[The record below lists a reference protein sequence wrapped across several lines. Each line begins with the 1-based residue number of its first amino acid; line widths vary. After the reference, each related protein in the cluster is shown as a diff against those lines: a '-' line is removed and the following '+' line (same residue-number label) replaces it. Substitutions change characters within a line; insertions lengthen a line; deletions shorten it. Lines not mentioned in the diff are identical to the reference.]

1 MKKVVIGCTLALAA
15 LFVFAGEFTMKIHK
29 SGGGSKKYCYVDFE
43 IDTKGN
49 WISRALYSNG
59 HQIHSMRFISDL
71 YVRTND
77 GRDVLRITQNRHVKG
92 SGGGSAREETTMTN
106 GALSPEVAL
115 LISESKTSM
124 DCRTYD
130 DKVGQEI
137 LNKIKEA
144 VHIAEWVA
152 KMS

>member
-1 MKKVVIGCTLALAA
+1 
-15 LFVFAGEFTMKIHK
+15 MKIHK

-43 IDTKGN
+43 IDLKGN
-49 WISRALYSNG
+49 WTSRALYSNG
-59 HQIHSMRFISDL
+59 HQIHSMRFISDM

-92 SGGGSAREETTMTN
+92 SGGGGAREETTITN
-106 GALSPEVAL
+106 GALSPEVAQ
-115 LISESKTSM
+115 LISESKSSM

-130 DKVGQEI
+130 DKVGQEV

-152 KMS
+152 KIS